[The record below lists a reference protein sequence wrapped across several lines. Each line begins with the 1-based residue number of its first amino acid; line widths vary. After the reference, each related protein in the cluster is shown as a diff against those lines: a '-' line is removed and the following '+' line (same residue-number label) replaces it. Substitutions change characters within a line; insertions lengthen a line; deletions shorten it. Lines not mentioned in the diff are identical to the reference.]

1 MILFDKLCK
10 FKAKFQLLEYGLVE
24 AAHGVDDFIRSSE
37 TAAHLKK
44 DKKGKG
50 AKGKKKEEEE
60 VEEEEEEEEVD
71 EEEVESETLD
81 GFCARINLYVLVNC
95 SRASGSKHPTHKD
108 ALVYQTRKDLIN
120 EFLKSAIL
128 NKCQNEDCGW

>member
-1 MILFDKLCK
+1 M
-10 FKAKFQLLEYGLVE
+10 E

-37 TAAHLKK
+37 LTALRKK
-44 DKKGKG
+44 DKKAKKARG
-50 AKGKKKEEEE
+50 AKGKKAEQAEQEETEEE
-60 VEEEEEEEEVD
+60 EEEEEEEEV
-71 EEEVESETLD
+71 ESESID
-81 GFCARINLYVLVNC
+81 GFISRVNLYVLVNC
-95 SRASGSKHPTHKD
+95 SRASGSRPTHKD